1 MTRSTQALIEGAAGN
16 LGAARDLHRGAVELA
31 TGAQFGARFKKL
43 RS

>member
-1 MTRSTQALIEGAAGN
+1 MNAFGRERLAKFQIPVF
-16 LGAARDLHRGAVELA
+16 VELA